1 MGTSAIVI
9 INPISGA
16 RGHRAGAADER
27 RAIAERVAQVHRRAV
42 DIAITTGRGHGA
54 DLART
59 AVARGVDRVVAWGG
73 DGTVNEIAGPL
84 IGSKTTFGIVP
95 SGSGDGFARGL
106 GLSREPDRAVDAAL
120 TAPARALDVG
130 WLGGR
135 HFLNIA
141 GIGFDAVIAAG
152 FNERRTRGLVGYVT
166 GGLSLVWSYRAA
178 TYELRLDDQASN
190 GERFL
195 IAFANGR
202 QYGNGI
208 ILAPDAD
215 FADGVLD
222 AVIVQGGSPMMQLW
236 RARRM
241 GFLRS
246 RPAAGIVRTRVH
258 TASVTGDRLQC
269 HVDGET
275 FDATGRIDVRLQPGA
290 LLVAGA

>member
-1 MGTSAIVI
+1 MALAHG
-9 INPISGA
+9 
-16 RGHRAGAADER
+16 
-27 RAIAERVAQVHRRAV
+27 RAIEV
-42 DIAITTGRGHGA
+42 AITTGRGHGA
-54 DLART
+54 ELARA
-59 AVARGVDRVVAWGG
+59 AVARGADRVIAWGG

-84 IGSKTTFGIVP
+84 IGSRTVFGIVP
-95 SGSGDGFARGL
+95 SGSGDGFARGV
-106 GLSREPDRAVDAAL
+106 GLSRDPERAVTAAL

-130 WLGGR
+130 WLSGR

-152 FNERRTRGLVGYVT
+152 FNHRRTRGLVGYVT
-166 GGLSLVWSYRAA
+166 GGLSLVWSYKAD
-178 TYELRLDDQASN
+178 TYELRLDDQPSE
-190 GERFL
+190 GTRFL

-208 ILAPDAD
+208 VLAPDAD

-222 AVIVQGGSPMMQLW
+222 AVIVHDGSPLMQLW
-236 RARRM
+236 RARRI
-241 GFLRS
+241 GFRPR
-246 RPAAGIVRTRVH
+246 RPAHGIVRARIQ

-275 FDATGRIDVRLQPGA
+275 FEATGRIDVRLQPGG